1 MNQGNGLPA
10 GNYISLETFRRD
22 GRGVATPLWFVTL
35 EGRVYAYTRGDSGK
49 IKRLR
54 RSERA
59 RLAPCTMRG
68 QVTGPWQEATARIE
82 PDETRC
88 RAVYAAM
95 GRKYGWQYRLG
106 TLLAR
111 ISGNLS
117 RRVVLTITPV
127 G

>member
-1 MNQGNGLPA
+1 MSKGDALPA
-10 GNYISLETFRRD
+10 GKYISLETFRRD

-35 EGRVYAYTRGDSGK
+35 ADRMYVYTRGDTGK
-49 IKRLR
+49 VKRLR

-59 RLAPCTMRG
+59 RLAACTMRG
-68 QVTGPWQEATARIE
+68 TLTGPWQDVTARLE
-82 PDETRC
+82 PDEAQC

-95 GRKYGWQYRLG
+95 AGKYGWQYRLG

-111 ISGNLS
+111 VSGNLS
-117 RRVVLTITPV
+117 RRVVLTITPI